1 MAFFFADSQKHCN
14 FASPY
19 GKTLRQTYTKMLQLD
34 FIHNNN
40 IQYKAISLF
49 AGAGGC
55 SLGFQRYGV
64 DILAAYDIC
73 KEAVDTYNYNFEGN
87 KCRIEDLSTC
97 DFRAI
102 RDELG
107 LQKGELD
114 IVIGGPPCQGFTTA
128 GKRSED
134 DARNRL
140 LANYVSALKEFY
152 PRWFMMENVEG
163 ILTTT
168 NGSFIVD
175 CIQGMISLGYS
186 VYMKKVYMQEY
197 GVAQRRKRVIIVG
210 NREGKSFEFPKPI
223 TVASGRIYKN
233 GTLTLRDVISDIED
247 VDIPAINHV
256 RKTETDIQLER
267 IHLLKEGQTMKDL
280 PKELQHKSF
289 AKRAARRVCDGTPS
303 EKRGGSP
310 SGLKRL
316 FYDEPSLTITGS
328 ATSEFIHP
336 TQDRMLTIRE
346 CARIQTF
353 PDDFRFFGTDNQQL
367 QQIGNAIPPLFANLM
382 AEQIYRFDMKESK
395 FLPKGLIWYNVT
407 KSSAKSPALAT
418 TCHQLD
424 RMQSQINQD

>member
-1 MAFFFADSQKHCN
+1 M
-14 FASPY
+14 
-19 GKTLRQTYTKMLQLD
+19 D
-34 FIHNNN
+34 FIHNDN
-40 IQYKAISLF
+40 IHYKAISLF

-55 SLGFQRYGV
+55 SLGFQRYGI

-73 KEAVDTYNYNFEGN
+73 KEAVNTYNHNFAGN
-87 KCRIEDLSTC
+87 KCHIEDLSTC
-97 DFRAI
+97 DFANI

-128 GKRSED
+128 GRRSED
-134 DARNRL
+134 DVRNRL
-140 LANYVSALKEFY
+140 LDNYVNALKEFY

-168 NGSFIVD
+168 NGNFIVD

-197 GVAQRRKRVIIVG
+197 GIPQRRKRVIIIG
-210 NREGKSFEFPKPI
+210 NREGKSFDFPKPLA
-223 TVASGRIYKN
+223 VASGRIYKN
-233 GTLTLRDVISDIED
+233 GTMTLRDAISDIENI
-247 VDIPAINHV
+247 DIPEINHV
-256 RKTETDIQLER
+256 RKDETDIQLKR
-267 IHLLKEGQTMKDL
+267 IQLLHEGQTMKDL

-316 FYDEPSLTITGS
+316 IYDEPSLTITGS

-353 PDDFRFFGTDNQQL
+353 PDEFCFFGTDSQQL

-382 AEQIYRFDMKESK
+382 AEQIYKYDMKESK
-395 FLPKGLIWYNVT
+395 SLPHALIWYNVT
-407 KSSAKSPALAT
+407 KSNVKSPALAR
-418 TCHQLD
+418 TCNQLD
-424 RMQSQINQD
+424 RLSVNNLLFL